1 MCVFAVTNLFSN
13 ISKNENEEKTLK
25 PSINIIR
32 TSVTKENREKTWI
45 LIFFRISFIRCV
57 FFNFQKKN
65 VCIRMTD
72 EADEAPRD
80 THLPSPME
88 AKEFPGQVRFL
99 ALIHMLNK

>member
-1 MCVFAVTNLFSN
+1 
-13 ISKNENEEKTLK
+13 
-25 PSINIIR
+25 
-32 TSVTKENREKTWI
+32 
-45 LIFFRISFIRCV
+45 
-57 FFNFQKKN
+57 
-65 VCIRMTD
+65 MTD